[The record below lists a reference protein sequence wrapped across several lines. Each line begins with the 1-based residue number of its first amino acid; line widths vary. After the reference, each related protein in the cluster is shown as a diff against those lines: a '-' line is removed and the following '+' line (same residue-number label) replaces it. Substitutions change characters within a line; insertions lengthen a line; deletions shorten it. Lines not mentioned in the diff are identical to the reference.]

1 MTKEVLLSIAGNQM
15 LDAEHDS
22 IELVTVADY
31 YKRNG
36 HHYVLYEEIPE
47 GEDSVIRNTLK
58 FDESMFEMTKKGG
71 VNAQLLFNPKQ
82 SNTTYYE
89 TPVGPMSMNVTTM
102 SYLMAEEE
110 EYIEVFIKYVLD
122 INFSYSSENEIRI
135 RIAPR

>member
-36 HHYVLYEEIPE
+36 HHFVIYDEVPE
-47 GEDSVIRNTLK
+47 DEDSVIKNTLK
-58 FDESMFEMTKKGG
+58 FDDSFFEMTKKGG

-89 TPVGPMSMNVTTM
+89 TPAGPMSMNVTTM
-102 SYLMAEEE
+102 TYQMAEEE
-110 EYIEVFIKYVLD
+110 ECIEVYIKYVLD
-122 INFSYSSENEIRI
+122 INFSYSSENEIWI
-135 RIAPR
+135 RIAPK

>member
-82 SNTTYYE
+82 SNTTYYD

-102 SYLMAEEE
+102 SYRMAEEE

>member
-102 SYLMAEEE
+102 SYQMAEEE
-110 EYIEVFIKYVLD
+110 DYIEVFIKYVLD

>member
-102 SYLMAEEE
+102 SYRMAEEE

>member
-47 GEDSVIRNTLK
+47 GGRLRYPEH
-58 FDESMFEMTKKGG
+58 
-71 VNAQLLFNPKQ
+71 
-82 SNTTYYE
+82 
-89 TPVGPMSMNVTTM
+89 
-102 SYLMAEEE
+102 AE
-110 EYIEVFIKYVLD
+110 V
-122 INFSYSSENEIRI
+122 
-135 RIAPR
+135 